1 VAGPRIWVDAD
12 ACPRPVRDVV
22 CRAAERRQV
31 PTIFVAASPLN
42 LPRGRFVS
50 ARTVAA
56 GFDAADDAIVEEVA
70 AGDVV
75 VTQDILLAQRLVEK
89 GARVTNPRGEI
100 YNAENIGARVSQRN
114 FMEEAR
120 GAGLAGGGPPPFD
133 DRDKQAFSN
142 SFDRL
147 LTAALRAVGPR

>member
-1 VAGPRIWVDAD
+1 MSAPTIWVDAD
-12 ACPRPVRDVV
+12 ACPRPVRDVI

-31 PTIFVAASPLN
+31 RTIFVAASPIN
-42 LPRGRFVS
+42 VPRGRYIS
-50 ARTVAA
+50 SRTVAA
-56 GFDAADDAIVEEVA
+56 GFDAADDAIAEEVA

-75 VTQDILLAQRLVEK
+75 VTQDILLAERLVTK

-100 YNAENIGARVSQRN
+100 FDRENIGTRVSQRN

-142 SFDRL
+142 SFDKL
-147 LTAALRAVGPR
+147 LTAALRAAGA